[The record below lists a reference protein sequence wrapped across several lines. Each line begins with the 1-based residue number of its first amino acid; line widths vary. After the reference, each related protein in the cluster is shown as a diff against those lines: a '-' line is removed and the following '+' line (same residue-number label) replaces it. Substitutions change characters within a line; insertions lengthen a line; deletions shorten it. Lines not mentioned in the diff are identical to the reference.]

1 MSIRSHIFLTV
12 FSVVYLVVVIFTDY
26 SLSGYWTDV
35 VLTLL
40 LFFYSVWSLIRS
52 VKAVGWLKW
61 SLQFTRL
68 CISVFITWLIWLV
81 ISNPFSIDTL
91 KLRGFYFQTV
101 EDRLF
106 SAYFKP
112 VGAYS
117 GGYGNFWIT
126 EMPRYFPLVE
136 RRVYWDRTVDH
147 DFSEDMDDGEAV
159 DNYEVVR
166 SYIRNEV
173 LAKQSQTP

>member
-1 MSIRSHIFLTV
+1 MNIRSHIFFTV
-12 FSVVYLVVVIFTDY
+12 FSIVYLVLVIFTDY

-40 LFFYSVWSLIRS
+40 LFVYCVWSLVSR
-52 VKAVGWLKW
+52 VKAVSWLKW
-61 SLQFTRL
+61 SLQVTRL
-68 CISVFITWLIWLV
+68 CVSVFIIWLIWLV
-81 ISNPFSIDTL
+81 VSNPFSIDTL
-91 KLRGFYFQTV
+91 KLRGFYFQSV
-101 EDRLF
+101 EGRLF

-136 RRVYWDRTVDH
+136 RRVYWDRTVHH
-147 DFSEDMDDGEAV
+147 DFSDDMDDGEAV

-166 SYIRNEV
+166 TYIRDEV
-173 LAKQSQTP
+173 INKQSETP